1 MYIVLSGGGAKLLLA
16 NLKFS
21 GSLFK
26 SVDGRFPVNLLFDKS
41 LMLITALEG
50 AERVVVIVGAG
61 LG

>member
-21 GSLFK
+21 ESLFK